1 MGVIYL
7 IGTKYLIELLEE
19 NRFELFKEK
28 RELLVA
34 PIGSGKTYLI
44 MNKCREFKKV
54 LYLCDT
60 ISLTEQVQEDL
71 KKFKISNVNVMTYSM
86 LYMKTVL
93 DFKDEYIQRYDLIV
107 CDEIHSLV
115 KFSSYGQEL
124 KYIVRLLFSDEIKY
138 YGNILMM
145 TATPQYIEKL
155 QERLPDINT
164 YRKINLMDEPDI
176 HRLNTFEFDTIK
188 HYSQIEYVLRKIRD
202 NKEFDYGTKVLIYT
216 SQVNTMLKIQ
226 EIMFDLGLDSTV
238 IHSMNH
244 DRKMSKETLKRRKR
258 ILEEGIFEGDVL
270 IINSSMETGI
280 NLKACNNFKYVIV
293 NSTNIVEIT
302 QSRGRVRDDIKC
314 LYTRIDEDRPFSF
327 LDEYIGVELVKED
340 FMNLFKDLKDKNGN
354 AWGIRKIKSELE
366 KQGYEVSQVRRCVNR
381 KENRY
386 YTITLKGN

>member
-1 MGVIYL
+1 M

-19 NRFELFKEK
+19 NKFELFKEK

-60 ISLTEQVQEDL
+60 ISLTQQVQEDL

-93 DFKDEYIQRYDLIV
+93 DFKDKYIQQYDLIV

-138 YGNILMM
+138 NGNILMM

-238 IHSMNH
+238 IHSINH

-386 YTITLKGN
+386 YTITLKDN

>member
-60 ISLTEQVQEDL
+60 TSLTQQVQEDL

-93 DFKDEYIQRYDLIV
+93 DFKDEYIQQYDLIV

-138 YGNILMM
+138 NGNILMM

-386 YTITLKGN
+386 YTITLKDN

>member
-1 MGVIYL
+1 M

-226 EIMFDLGLDSTV
+226 EIMFNLGLDSTV

-244 DRKMSKETLKRRKR
+244 DRQMSDDTLERRKR

-366 KQGYEVSQVRRCVNR
+366 KQGYKITQNR
-381 KENRY
+381 KSIKGKKNQY
-386 YTITLKGN
+386 FTITI

>member
-60 ISLTEQVQEDL
+60 TSLTQQVQEDL

-93 DFKDEYIQRYDLIV
+93 DFKDEYIQQYDLIV

-138 YGNILMM
+138 NGNILMM
-145 TATPQYIEKL
+145 TATPQYIENL

-386 YTITLKGN
+386 YTITLKDN

>member
-1 MGVIYL
+1 M

-60 ISLTEQVQEDL
+60 TSLTQQVQEDL

-93 DFKDEYIQRYDLIV
+93 DFKDEYIQQYDLIV

-138 YGNILMM
+138 NGNILMM
-145 TATPQYIEKL
+145 TATPQYIENL

-244 DRKMSKETLKRRKR
+244 DRQMNKETLERRKR

-314 LYTRIDEDRPFSF
+314 LYTRIDEERPFSF

-340 FMNLFKDLKDKNGN
+340 FMNLFKDLKDDHNN
-354 AWGIRKIKSELE
+354 SWGIRKIKSELDKNGYTL
-366 KQGYEVSQVRRCVNR
+366 KQNR
-381 KENRY
+381 KSIKGKKKQY
-386 YTITLKGN
+386 FTITI

>member
-1 MGVIYL
+1 M

-145 TATPQYIEKL
+145 TATPQYIENL

-226 EIMFDLGLDSTV
+226 EIMFNLGLDSTV

-244 DRKMSKETLKRRKR
+244 DRQMSDDTLERRKR

-366 KQGYEVSQVRRCVNR
+366 KQGYKITQNR
-381 KENRY
+381 KSIKGKKNQY
-386 YTITLKGN
+386 FTITI

>member
-1 MGVIYL
+1 M

-60 ISLTEQVQEDL
+60 TSLTQQVQEDL

-93 DFKDEYIQRYDLIV
+93 DFKDEYIQQYDLIV

-138 YGNILMM
+138 NGNILMM
-145 TATPQYIEKL
+145 TATPQYIENL

-386 YTITLKGN
+386 YTITLKDN

>member
-1 MGVIYL
+1 M

-60 ISLTEQVQEDL
+60 ISLTQQVQEDL

-138 YGNILMM
+138 NGNILMM

-226 EIMFDLGLDSTV
+226 EIMFNLGLDSTV

-244 DRKMSKETLKRRKR
+244 DRQMSDDTLERRKR

-366 KQGYEVSQVRRCVNR
+366 KQGYKITQNR
-381 KENRY
+381 KSIKGKKNQY
-386 YTITLKGN
+386 FTITI